1 MDSNWQVSHCK
12 RQNIFIWI
20 ILRELRYVKHHHFTH
35 SLRFIFQM
43 RISHAFDTEFARRQ
57 NKLVARRHSDNSP
70 TERHRQRQRIKSV
83 IRVWSLFNGFSCQK
97 KCCTDLIYPSP
108 RSSLVSLLR
117 NLSPVPRC
125 TDRTTKTAKSF
136 TQSNFACRRTKSRS
150 NEKWCALCCNETCE
164 MIIILLQLA

>member
-1 MDSNWQVSHCK
+1 MSCDTWNTS
-12 RQNIFIWI
+12 
-20 ILRELRYVKHHHFTH
+20 ILRI
-35 SLRFIFQM
+35 RFASFSKCAFLM
-43 RISHAFDTEFARRQ
+43 RSTRNSQDGKINWSHDGTVTTAQ
-57 NKLVARRHSDNSP
+57 LNGIGNGSGG
-70 TERHRQRQRIKSV
+70 IKSV

-97 KCCTDLIYPSP
+97 KCCTDLIYPNP

-150 NEKWCALCCNETCE
+150 NEKWCALCRNETCE